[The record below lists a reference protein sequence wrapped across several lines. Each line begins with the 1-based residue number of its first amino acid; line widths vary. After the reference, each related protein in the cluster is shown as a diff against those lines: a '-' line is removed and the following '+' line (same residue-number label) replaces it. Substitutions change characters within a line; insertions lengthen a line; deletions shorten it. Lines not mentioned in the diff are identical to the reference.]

1 MAITTINIIYQSS
14 QPIMADINLNELFT
28 GKTATNIT
36 SVKWAFKKSRRD
48 ADDAILLKELGTGVT
63 KIDVTA
69 DDGSVKVRLT
79 LNLSS
84 DDWLKLSSGENY
96 IMAIGVKVDTQ
107 SNDDKHV
114 EVFNNRKEI
123 IRVKVVEDSLRA

>member
-1 MAITTINIIYQSS
+1 
-14 QPIMADINLNELFT
+14 
-28 GKTATNIT
+28 
-36 SVKWAFKKSRRD
+36 
-48 ADDAILLKELGTGVT
+48 LLKELGTGVT